1 MTKINKKILVVVAHP
16 DDEVLGCG
24 GTILKYINEGYK
36 IDLITLTDGVSSR
49 NLEKQKNTIEKRI
62 RLEALLK
69 SSKILGIKNILN
81 LDFPDNKLDSVPIL
95 DIIQP
100 IEKKIIKFK
109 PGKIITH
116 FDNDLNK
123 DHNIV
128 SKAIQ
133 TICRPIAPFK
143 INEILFFEVLSSTEW
158 HLNKK
163 NSFVPNKF
171 IDIAKTINK
180 KICAFKCYKREIQ
193 KFPHSRS
200 IEGIK
205 TIAKYRGMMS
215 GLKYSEA
222 FIIHRMID

>member
-1 MTKINKKILVVVAHP
+1 MKKTNKKILVVVAHP

-24 GTILKYINEGYK
+24 GTILKYIDEGYK
-36 IDLITLTDGVSSR
+36 VDLITLTDGVSSR
-49 NLEKQKNTIEKRI
+49 SIKKQNNNIEKKR

-109 PGKIITH
+109 PCKIITH

-133 TICRPIAPFK
+133 TICRPITAFN

-171 IDIAKTINK
+171 VDITKTIHK
-180 KICAFKCYKREIQ
+180 KISAFKSYKREIQ

-215 GLKYSEA
+215 GLKYAEA
-222 FIIHRMID
+222 FIIHRIID